1 MRARHHAH
9 VAAMTRSLVP
19 FVLVVAAACGDS
31 PTNVSPPQGPPA
43 RPTLIAVSG
52 DQQTGEV
59 GAVLPYPLVV
69 ALRDTLGAV
78 VSKAM
83 VRFYDEDN
91 VPVDSAAT
99 DASGIAA
106 VRWTLGPKASVQ
118 QVGVIATVYSG
129 STGAATA
136 TFVVTGVAGP
146 VARVQVTLGRHVALP
161 ATQLDTVSARVT
173 DRFDNPIA
181 DAQVAWNVE
190 TGNGSVRAVTAQ
202 TDERGVARAIWTIG
216 PMVGENTLAAT
227 VAGVSGRVSAMGSH
241 GFPAVAVVA
250 GATHT
255 CALTTAGEAYCWGN
269 NGSGQL
275 GIGQADYGPHAT
287 PAPVVGSLR
296 FTSLAAG
303 GHHTCGLTTTGD
315 AYCWG
320 GNWAGQLGSGS
331 TDGARPA
338 KVPGAFRYSAISTG
352 DQHTCGI
359 ADSGIV
365 VCWGDNSLGQLGR
378 GGGRSDPVTY
388 GAFPHPVPGPVVS
401 LVGAVAITAAANSTC
416 AVTNGGAAH
425 CWGGNESGELGDAD
439 TGRCR
444 ISYSSWYYPYHDEI
458 YDVDCST
465 VPMRVSTGAAVALSA
480 TAVRVCSIAADG
492 ELACWGGGNALGP
505 RVVTGARVTTVWTLR
520 DAVCGLDAGDDV
532 SCWALGNPV
541 GFPAVRPFGNRTL
554 VGLAAGSGHHSC
566 GLSRDAVAVVYC
578 WGQNDLGQL
587 GNGTVVHSMTPSP
600 VMPPGRGES

>member
-1 MRARHHAH
+1 
-9 VAAMTRSLVP
+9 MTRSLTP
-19 FVLVVAAACGDS
+19 FAPFALVVAAACGGDS
-31 PTNVSPPQGPPA
+31 PTSASQPKGPPA
-43 RPTLIAVSG
+43 RPTLVAVSG
-52 DQQTGEV
+52 DNQAGEV
-59 GAVLPYPLVV
+59 GTVLPHPLVV

-78 VSKAM
+78 VLNAE
-83 VRFYDEDN
+83 VRFYDESN
-91 VPVDSAAT
+91 VLVESAAT
-99 DASGIAA
+99 DANGIASA
-106 VRWTLGPKASVQ
+106 RWTVGPKAAVQ
-118 QVGVIATVYSG
+118 RVGVIATVYSG
-129 STGAATA
+129 SHGTASATL
-136 TFVVTGVAGP
+136 VVNGVAGP
-146 VARVQVTLGRHVALP
+146 VARVDVTLPRRVALP
-161 ATQLDTVSARVT
+161 GTQLDTVRALVT

-181 DAQVAWNVE
+181 DAQVAWSVE
-190 TGNGSVRAVTAQ
+190 TGNGSVRAITTR

-216 PMVGENTLAAT
+216 PTVGENTLSVT
-227 VAGVSGRVSAMGSH
+227 TAGASARVSAIGSE
-241 GFPAVAVVA
+241 GLPAMTVVA
-250 GATHT
+250 GAAHT
-255 CALTTAGEAYCWGN
+255 CALSSIGEAYCWGN

-287 PAPVVGSLR
+287 PAPVVGNLR

-331 TDGARPA
+331 TEGARPT

-365 VCWGDNSLGQLGR
+365 VCWGDNSLGQMGR
-378 GGGRSDPVTY
+378 GGGRSDAVTY

-401 LVGAVAITAAANSTC
+401 LVGAVAIAAAANSTC
-416 AVTNGGAAH
+416 AVTNGAAVH

-444 ISYSSWYYPYHDEI
+444 ISYSSWYYPYDHEI

-465 VPMRVSTGAAVALSA
+465 VPVRVSTRAAVALSA
-480 TAVRVCSIAADG
+480 TAVRVCSIATDG

-505 RVVTGARVTTVWTLR
+505 RVVTGARLTTVWTLQ

-541 GFPAVRPFGNRTL
+541 GFPAVRPFGSRTL

-566 GLSRDAVAVVYC
+566 GLSRDAVTVVYC

-587 GNGTVVHSMTPSP
+587 GNGTVGQATTPVP
-600 VMPPGRGES
+600 VMPPPPDAIPASK